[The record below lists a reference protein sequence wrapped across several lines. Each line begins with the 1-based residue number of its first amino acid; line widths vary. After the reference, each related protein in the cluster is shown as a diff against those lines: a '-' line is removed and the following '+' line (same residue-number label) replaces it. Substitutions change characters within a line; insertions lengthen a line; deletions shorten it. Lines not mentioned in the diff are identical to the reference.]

1 MFRTDEIRMSCA
13 TWRKGFGFESCGFF
27 HIFLVSLGSEI
38 GLVVRG
44 QEVGF
49 LLGLAQSSHP
59 QQMVNPYIGHAHCM
73 NLRHLTFWSDRF
85 LNPTVS
91 YVKTLVIKT
100 HKYCEKC

>member
-1 MFRTDEIRMSCA
+1 M
-13 TWRKGFGFESCGFF
+13 
-27 HIFLVSLGSEI
+27 
-38 GLVVRG
+38 GLLVRG

-91 YVKTLVIKT
+91 YVKTLVIKLRKMLRKT
-100 HKYCEKC
+100 FFRPKNAYAPRYKHVAKSLDEISVS